1 MRPILQTTAI
11 KMQNKEAYDSWSAS
25 YDSIVNKTRDLEA
38 LSFRSLL
45 SKISFSKVIELGCGT
60 GKNTEWLVEKAK
72 QVLAVDFSEKML
84 MAAKRKIN
92 KNNIEFVTADI
103 TKPWNFTDQ
112 KADLV
117 TCSLIL
123 EHIENVDF
131 IFQQAN
137 LHLSSSGFFYVGEL
151 HPFKQYEG
159 SKARF
164 ETDSGLLTLE
174 CFIHHISG
182 YTNAAANNG
191 FTCLSLTEWFDED
204 NKKSTP
210 RIIAF
215 LFQKNSG

>member
-1 MRPILQTTAI
+1 
-11 KMQNKEAYDSWSAS
+11 MQNKEAYDSWSAT
-25 YDSIVNKTRDLEA
+25 YDSVINKTRDLEA
-38 LSFRSLL
+38 QAFRSLL
-45 SKISFSKVIELGCGT
+45 SKISFSNVIELGCGT
-60 GKNTEWLVEKAK
+60 GKNTEWLVEKANH
-72 QVLAVDFSEKML
+72 VVAVDFSEKML
-84 MAAKRKIN
+84 KAAKQKIN

-103 TKPWNFTDQ
+103 TKPWSFANQ

-137 LHLSSSGFFYVGEL
+137 LHLSNNGFFYVGEL

-164 ETDSGLLTLE
+164 ETDSGFITLV
-174 CFIHHISG
+174 CFIHHISE
-182 YTNAAANNG
+182 YMNAAANNG
-191 FTCLSLTEWFDED
+191 FTCPSLAEWFDEN

>member
-1 MRPILQTTAI
+1 
-11 KMQNKEAYDSWSAS
+11 MQNKEAYDSWSAT
-25 YDSIVNKTRDLEA
+25 YDSVTNKTRDLEA
-38 LSFRSLL
+38 QSFRSLL
-45 SKISFSKVIELGCGT
+45 SKISFSNAIELGCGT

-72 QVLAVDFSEKML
+72 QVVAVDFSEKML
-84 MAAKRKIN
+84 KAAKQKIN
-92 KNNIEFVTADI
+92 KNNIEFVAADI

-112 KADLV
+112 NVDLV

-137 LHLSSSGFFYVGEL
+137 RHLSNNGFFYVGEL

-164 ETDSGLLTLE
+164 ETDSGLLILE
-174 CFIHHISG
+174 CFIHHISE
-182 YTNAAANNG
+182 YMNAAVNNE
-191 FTCLSLTEWFDED
+191 FACLSLAEWFDEN
-204 NKKSTP
+204 NKKSLP

-215 LFQKNSG
+215 LFQKK

>member
-1 MRPILQTTAI
+1 MRPIFQTTLI
-11 KMQNKEAYDSWSAS
+11 KMQNKEAYDSWSAT
-25 YDSIVNKTRDLEA
+25 YDSVINKTRDLEA
-38 LSFRSLL
+38 QSFRSLL
-45 SKISFSKVIELGCGT
+45 SKISFSNVIELGCGT
-60 GKNTEWLVEKAK
+60 GKNTEWLVEKANH
-72 QVLAVDFSEKML
+72 VVAVDFSEEML
-84 MAAKRKIN
+84 KAAKQKIN
-92 KNNIEFVTADI
+92 KNNVEFVLADI
-103 TKPWNFTDQ
+103 TKPWDFTDDQ

-131 IFQQAN
+131 IFQQTG
-137 LHLSSSGFFYVGEL
+137 LCLSTGGFFYVGEL

-174 CFIHHISG
+174 CFIHHVSE
-182 YTNAAANNG
+182 YMNAAANNG

-204 NKKSTP
+204 NKKSLP

-215 LFQKNSG
+215 LFQKS